1 MTRGDKYE
9 HARFLI
15 DRYDHYYDTVNNKGA
30 FYISLNTFMLGGLFA
45 GFISLQDQLDK
56 PAYLWIML
64 IVFAGCS
71 LFSSI
76 LTVIAIHPFVEI
88 PSKKGERS
96 LIYFA
101 SVQQYEEQNF
111 IDAFMQQDDSRR
123 ARDTVSQMWRLARGL
138 TRKFRLLKIA
148 GCLIIG
154 QFIIL
159 IPIIFSITKLIKS

>member
-1 MTRGDKYE
+1 MTRDDKYD
-9 HARFLI
+9 HARFAI
-15 DRYDHYYDTVNNKGA
+15 GRYDHYYDTVNNKGI

-45 GFISLQDQLDK
+45 GFISLQNQLDK

-64 IVFAGCS
+64 IIFAGCS
-71 LFSSI
+71 LLSSI
-76 LTVIAIHPFVEI
+76 VTVIAIHPFVKI
-88 PSKKGERS
+88 PRKKGRRS

-101 SVQQYEEQNF
+101 SVQQYEEEKF
-111 IDAFMQQDDSRR
+111 IDAFIQQDDNRR
-123 ARDTVSQMWRLARGL
+123 TRDTVSQMWHLSKGL
-138 TRKFRLLKIA
+138 TLKFKLLKIA